1 MTASEDTT
9 STQYQSVILPRKDF
23 FELVVGEIPDPVFAA
38 FHRHIGKR
46 LLHFG
51 HGIDLFFEGLGG
63 NEAADIHRLLLP
75 DAERTIRRLI
85 FHRRISMQ
93 AFPTVPFLLRIDG
106 LSSPKKV

>member
-23 FELVVGEIPDPVFAA
+23 FEFVVGEIPDPVFAA

-51 HGIDLFFEGLGG
+51 HGIDLLFEGLGG

-75 DAERTIRRLI
+75 DDPSPDFPPPDFDAGFSHRTV
-85 FHRRISMQ
+85 F
-93 AFPTVPFLLRIDG
+93 AAD
-106 LSSPKKV
+106 

>member
-23 FELVVGEIPDPVFAA
+23 FEFVVGEIPDPVFAA

-46 LLHFG
+46 LL
-51 HGIDLFFEGLGG
+51 
-63 NEAADIHRLLLP
+63 LP
-75 DAERTIRRLI
+75 DAERMIRRLI

-93 AFPTVPFLLRIDG
+93 AFPTVPFLPRIDS